1 MLPTE
6 MYRRLAVT
14 YSLSLLDVALKCEE
28 AGNCNPLLNYILGE
42 LALCYSDT
50 QDYPPARKA
59 VSCINLALDRKERQ
73 RQSMI
78 QSAAHYLEGGT

>member
-1 MLPTE
+1 MMTPNGLH
-6 MYRRLAVT
+6 RRLAVA
-14 YSLSLLDVALKCEE
+14 YSRDLLDVAMKCEE

-42 LALCYSDT
+42 LALC
-50 QDYPPARKA
+50 DYPPARKA

-78 QSAAHYLEGGT
+78 QSAAHYLEGGA